1 MQIYESLSLIPEDKK
16 SLVRGFFLSY
26 FVAAGQ
32 FCCWTGQF
40 CRRAVLLL
48 DGAFCRRAVFGAVLR
63 SNWTVACLSCRAASI
78 IARAAASTPIRA
90 TGSQGKQPRCHQCYH
105 RYFFH
110 FFIYLRVSSIGI
122 IGEPH
127 D

>member
-1 MQIYESLSLIPEDKK
+1 MQIYESLSLIPQDKK
-16 SLVRGFFLSY
+16 SLVRGFFFKL
-26 FVAAGQ
+26 
-32 FCCWTGQF
+32 FCGRRAILLLERAF
-40 CRRAVLLL
+40 CRRTVLLL

-90 TGSQGKQPRCHQCYH
+90 TGSQGKQPRRHQCYH